1 MNRLLII
8 ATAFVLAFGLGLPV
22 TASAQTAPAAER
34 AHLLPGCPLPSSRL
48 IAAASPFDV
57 ELRLTVGSSGAVA
70 AAEVSKSSGRLELDA
85 AFAGAALACRFA
97 PLSERAIAGRS
108 GVVHRL
114 AYRYPGGPSP
124 LGMDACFATDY
135 PPLARRREEEGT
147 NSIHFRVALG
157 ETKPEV
163 RLVRSSG
170 SGSLDAEALARASSC
185 LDNAV
190 VRAELI
196 PGQWYLQNIMW
207 VMQ

>member
-1 MNRLLII
+1 MNRLLSV
-8 ATAFVLAFGLGLPV
+8 ATALLLACGPGQPV

-34 AHLLPGCPLPSSRL
+34 ARLIPGCALPTGKP

-70 AAEVSKSSGRLELDA
+70 AAEVSKSSVRLELDA

-108 GVVHRL
+108 GVEHKL
-114 AYRYPGGPSP
+114 TYRYPGGPSP
-124 LGMDACFATDY
+124 LGMDACLATDY
-135 PPLARRREEEGT
+135 PSLARRREEEGA
-147 NSIHFRVALG
+147 NSIYFRVAAG

-170 SGSLDAEALARASSC
+170 SGSLDAEALVLANSC

-196 PGQWYLQNIMW
+196 PGQWYLQNIVW